1 MSTRGCLRTRVK
13 ICGITRL
20 EDALAAIAA
29 GADALGFVFYAPSPR
44 AVSAQQAAAIVQAL
58 PPLVTTVGLFVDA
71 SRAEIEQVLAE
82 VPLDLLQFHGEES
95 NADCRQFGRPWIKAL
110 RVRPGEDVA
119 QRLRGWP
126 DARGYLLDAWHP
138 SAPGGTGHRFD
149 WSQVPTGVDKPLI
162 LAGGL
167 DPDNVVD
174 AIRQTRPYA
183 VDVSGGVESARGIK
197 DAAKINAF
205 MAGVRSA

>member
-1 MSTRGCLRTRVK
+1 MSTPGARHTRVK

-20 EDALAAIAA
+20 EDALAAVAA

-44 AVSAQQAAAIVQAL
+44 AVTAATAAAIVRAL

-71 SRAEIEQVLAE
+71 ERAEIEQVLDA
-82 VPLDLLQFHGEES
+82 VPLDLLQFHGDET
-95 NADCRQFGRPWIKAL
+95 NADCQRFGRPWIKAL
-110 RVRPGEDVA
+110 RVRPGDDVLA
-119 QRLRGWP
+119 RLSAWP
-126 DARGYLLDAWHP
+126 DARGVLLDAWHP
-138 SAPGGTGHRFD
+138 SAPGGTGQRFD
-149 WSQVPTGVDKPLI
+149 WTQVPARAGKPLI

-167 DPDNVVD
+167 DPANVAD

-205 MAGVRSA
+205 MAGVRAA